1 MIIKRVKMEN
11 QKIIFVLL
19 IATVILS
26 ISSMI
31 FVFSLNVGSSMNDNR
46 ASGETINSG
55 NVQLIVE
62 ENINGNEANS
72 YETE

>member
-1 MIIKRVKMEN
+1 MEN

-31 FVFSLNVGSSMNDNR
+31 FVFSLNVDSSTNNDR
-46 ASGETINSG
+46 ANGETINSG

-62 ENINGNEANS
+62 ENFNANYEVNN
-72 YETE
+72 YETK

>member
-1 MIIKRVKMEN
+1 MEN

-19 IATVILS
+19 IVTVILS

-31 FVFSLNVGSSMNDNR
+31 FVFSLNVDSSMNYDR

-55 NVQLIVE
+55 NVQLIIE
-62 ENINGNEANS
+62 ENLNANYEGNL
-72 YETE
+72 YETK